1 MKKMIIILAL
11 LIAALI
17 SKAQDSLSNKTPKD
31 TAAKKP
37 VEKPIADSVEYI
49 SNKDLDKIYRMI
61 SDNTNGTTYFNVFL
75 PLDNAIKTIKR
86 EAADRYRKRKQ
97 IKN

>member
-1 MKKMIIILAL
+1 MIIIAAL

-17 SKAQDSLSNKTPKD
+17 SKAQDSLVKKPVDSV
-31 TAAKKP
+31 AKKP
-37 VEKPIADSVEYI
+37 LEKPIADSVEYI

-86 EAADRYRKRKQ
+86 EAADRYRKRKR
-97 IKN
+97 IKD